1 MNAQPHQLSKIG
13 EFGIWELVPQ
23 VATITVGVLDM
34 WTNFFQRE
42 AEDLV
47 LLFQYTDGDSRG
59 CVLSALSGFQDN
71 PCHNP
76 YTGWFEI
83 VT

>member
-59 CVLSALSGFQDN
+59 CVYQLFQASRII
-71 PCHNP
+71 PVITHILA
-76 YTGWFEI
+76 GLK
-83 VT
+83 